1 MTTED
6 IKDMDPNILVSII
19 NLKLRDYYS
28 SLENLCEDMD
38 IDMNV
43 LESSLGKGGFS
54 YNEDV
59 NQFKQLKEI
68 VFYIKYYLECRQS
81 RHSFVFQVN

>member
-43 LESSLGKGGFS
+43 LESSLEKGGFS
-54 YNEDV
+54 YNKEI
-59 NQFKQLKEI
+59 NQFK
-68 VFYIKYYLECRQS
+68 
-81 RHSFVFQVN
+81 

>member
-1 MTTED
+1 MTIED

-43 LESSLGKGGFS
+43 LESSLEKGGFS
-54 YNEDV
+54 YNKEI
-59 NQFKQLKEI
+59 NQFK
-68 VFYIKYYLECRQS
+68 
-81 RHSFVFQVN
+81 

>member
-38 IDMNV
+38 IDINI
-43 LESSLGKGGFS
+43 LENSLEKGGFS
-54 YNEDV
+54 YNKEV
-59 NQFKQLKEI
+59 NQFK
-68 VFYIKYYLECRQS
+68 
-81 RHSFVFQVN
+81 

>member
-1 MTTED
+1 MDKEALL
-6 IKDMDPNILVSII
+6 KMDPNILVSII

-59 NQFKQLKEI
+59 NQFK
-68 VFYIKYYLECRQS
+68 
-81 RHSFVFQVN
+81 

>member
-1 MTTED
+1 MNTDD

-28 SLENLCEDMD
+28 NLENLCEDMD

-43 LESSLGKGGFS
+43 LESSLEKGGFS
-54 YNEDV
+54 YNKEI
-59 NQFKQLKEI
+59 NQFK
-68 VFYIKYYLECRQS
+68 
-81 RHSFVFQVN
+81 

>member
-1 MTTED
+1 MTIED

-43 LESSLGKGGFS
+43 LKSSLEKGGFS

-59 NQFKQLKEI
+59 NQFK
-68 VFYIKYYLECRQS
+68 
-81 RHSFVFQVN
+81 

>member
-59 NQFKQLKEI
+59 NQFK
-68 VFYIKYYLECRQS
+68 
-81 RHSFVFQVN
+81 

>member
-43 LESSLGKGGFS
+43 LESSLKKGGFS
-54 YNEDV
+54 YNKEI
-59 NQFKQLKEI
+59 NQFK
-68 VFYIKYYLECRQS
+68 
-81 RHSFVFQVN
+81 

>member
-6 IKDMDPNILVSII
+6 IKEMDPNILVSII

-43 LESSLGKGGFS
+43 LENSLEKGGFS
-54 YNEDV
+54 YNKEV
-59 NQFKQLKEI
+59 NQFK
-68 VFYIKYYLECRQS
+68 
-81 RHSFVFQVN
+81 

>member
-43 LESSLGKGGFS
+43 LENSLEKGGFS
-54 YNEDV
+54 YNKEV
-59 NQFKQLKEI
+59 NQFK
-68 VFYIKYYLECRQS
+68 
-81 RHSFVFQVN
+81 

>member
-38 IDMNV
+38 IDINI
-43 LESSLGKGGFS
+43 LESSLEKGGFS
-54 YNEDV
+54 YNEDI
-59 NQFKQLKEI
+59 NQFK
-68 VFYIKYYLECRQS
+68 
-81 RHSFVFQVN
+81 

>member
-43 LESSLGKGGFS
+43 LENSLEKGGFS
-54 YNEDV
+54 YNKEA
-59 NQFKQLKEI
+59 NQFK
-68 VFYIKYYLECRQS
+68 
-81 RHSFVFQVN
+81 

>member
-1 MTTED
+1 MNTDD

-28 SLENLCEDMD
+28 NLENLCEDMN

-43 LESSLGKGGFS
+43 LESSLEKGRFS
-54 YNEDV
+54 YNKEI
-59 NQFKQLKEI
+59 NQFK
-68 VFYIKYYLECRQS
+68 
-81 RHSFVFQVN
+81 

>member
-38 IDMNV
+38 IDINV
-43 LESSLGKGGFS
+43 LENSLEKGGFS
-54 YNEDV
+54 YNKEV
-59 NQFKQLKEI
+59 NQFK
-68 VFYIKYYLECRQS
+68 
-81 RHSFVFQVN
+81 

>member
-1 MTTED
+1 MSTDD

-28 SLENLCEDMD
+28 NLENLCEDMN

-43 LESSLGKGGFS
+43 LESSLEKGGFS
-54 YNEDV
+54 YNKEI
-59 NQFKQLKEI
+59 NQFK
-68 VFYIKYYLECRQS
+68 
-81 RHSFVFQVN
+81 

>member
-1 MTTED
+1 MNTDD

-28 SLENLCEDMD
+28 NLENLCEDMD

-43 LESSLGKGGFS
+43 LESSLEKGGFS

-59 NQFKQLKEI
+59 NQFK
-68 VFYIKYYLECRQS
+68 
-81 RHSFVFQVN
+81 

>member
-43 LESSLGKGGFS
+43 LESSLEKGGFS

-59 NQFKQLKEI
+59 NQFK
-68 VFYIKYYLECRQS
+68 
-81 RHSFVFQVN
+81 

>member
-38 IDMNV
+38 IDINI
-43 LESSLGKGGFS
+43 LENSLEKGGFS
-54 YNEDV
+54 YSKEV
-59 NQFKQLKEI
+59 NQFK
-68 VFYIKYYLECRQS
+68 
-81 RHSFVFQVN
+81 

>member
-38 IDMNV
+38 IDINV
-43 LESSLGKGGFS
+43 LENSLEKGGFS
-54 YNEDV
+54 YSKEV
-59 NQFKQLKEI
+59 NQFK
-68 VFYIKYYLECRQS
+68 
-81 RHSFVFQVN
+81 

>member
-38 IDMNV
+38 IDMNI
-43 LESSLGKGGFS
+43 LESSLEKGGFS
-54 YNEDV
+54 YNKEV
-59 NQFKQLKEI
+59 NQFK
-68 VFYIKYYLECRQS
+68 
-81 RHSFVFQVN
+81 

>member
-6 IKDMDPNILVSII
+6 IKDMDTNILVSII

-28 SLENLCEDMD
+28 SLENLCEDME

-43 LESSLGKGGFS
+43 LESSLEKGGFS
-54 YNEDV
+54 YNKEI
-59 NQFKQLKEI
+59 NQFK
-68 VFYIKYYLECRQS
+68 
-81 RHSFVFQVN
+81 

>member
-43 LESSLGKGGFS
+43 LESSLEKGGFS
-54 YNEDV
+54 YNKEV
-59 NQFKQLKEI
+59 NQFK
-68 VFYIKYYLECRQS
+68 
-81 RHSFVFQVN
+81 

>member
-1 MTTED
+1 MNTDD

-28 SLENLCEDMD
+28 NLENLCEDMN

-43 LESSLGKGGFS
+43 LESSLEKGGFS
-54 YNEDV
+54 YNKEI
-59 NQFKQLKEI
+59 NQFK
-68 VFYIKYYLECRQS
+68 
-81 RHSFVFQVN
+81 

>member
-43 LESSLGKGGFS
+43 LESSLEKSGFS
-54 YNEDV
+54 YNKEV
-59 NQFKQLKEI
+59 NQFK
-68 VFYIKYYLECRQS
+68 
-81 RHSFVFQVN
+81 